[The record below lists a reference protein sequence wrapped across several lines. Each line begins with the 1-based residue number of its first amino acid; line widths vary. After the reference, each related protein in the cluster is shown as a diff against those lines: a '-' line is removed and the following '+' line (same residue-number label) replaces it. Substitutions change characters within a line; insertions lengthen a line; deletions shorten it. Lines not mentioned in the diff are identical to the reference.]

1 MTAIVWVNLVRL
13 VRDRTNIFSVV
24 VFPIVLILVF
34 GLSFGGTGRPRLG
47 VAAGDGPLA
56 AELVAA
62 LARSGELELVRVGGE
77 AEARDGVERGTLT
90 AALIIPG
97 GYDRALA
104 AFTPV
109 ELPYVARNEPAA
121 LQLGATVRSV
131 VSQATMAARAAA
143 YVREGSFP
151 DLVARIGRISAPGVT
166 VESVTTGPVRPVQ
179 VSGFDVA
186 ATSQLLLFVFLTS
199 LTGASALIET
209 RRLGVSRRMYA
220 APVGSRAILL
230 GEAAGRVGVALAQGL
245 VIMLGSGLLF
255 GVRWGDPV
263 GAAALLLAFSLVGGG
278 AAMLL
283 GAVARTSQQAVSVG
297 VLAGMGLAA
306 IGGAMV
312 PLDQFT
318 GPMRQI
324 AHLTPHAWALDGF
337 AELLRRD
344 GTVADVLPQL
354 GVLALFAAALLALG
368 SWRLRAALTR

>member
-1 MTAIVWVNLVRL
+1 M
-13 VRDRTNIFSVV
+13 
-24 VFPIVLILVF
+24 
-34 GLSFGGTGRPRLG
+34 
-47 VAAGDGPLA
+47 
-56 AELVAA
+56 
-62 LARSGELELVRVGGE
+62 
-77 AEARDGVERGTLT
+77 
-90 AALIIPG
+90 
-97 GYDRALA
+97 
-104 AFTPV
+104 
-109 ELPYVARNEPAA
+109 
-121 LQLGATVRSV
+121 
-131 VSQATMAARAAA
+131 
-143 YVREGSFP
+143 
-151 DLVARIGRISAPGVT
+151 
-166 VESVTTGPVRPVQ
+166 
-179 VSGFDVA
+179 SGFDVA

-220 APVGSRAILL
+220 APVGSR
-230 GEAAGRVGVALAQGL
+230 
-245 VIMLGSGLLF
+245 
-255 GVRWGDPV
+255 
-263 GAAALLLAFSLVGGG
+263 
-278 AAMLL
+278 AMLL